1 MSDRFGTLVF
11 ARYDSQRLPGKA
23 LLSVG
28 GMPLL
33 ERVIRR
39 ARLLPWPAYLA
50 TTDKPC
56 DDALVALAAGLGV
69 ASFRGSEDRVL
80 ERAVLAAECFGL
92 EAFAR
97 VCGDRPLF
105 PLDELLEAAVIMGM
119 GRDVSASGRE
129 PDLVTNRLHGDCA
142 PGLTTE
148 VIRTAALRRFLGR
161 AVSTHHQEHLTSY
174 LYEHA
179 DAFVIVGL
187 PPRQGTY
194 DCPSFAVDTESDLA
208 RLDRILTSVQRL
220 DVEAPEADRIFRP

>member
-11 ARYDSQRLPGKA
+11 ARHDSQRLPGKA
-23 LLSVG
+23 LRSVG

-105 PLDELLEAAVIMGM
+105 PLDELLEAAVIMGL
-119 GRDVSASGRE
+119 GRNVSESGRE
-129 PDLVTNRLHGDCA
+129 PDLVTNRLRGDCA

-148 VIRTAALRRFLGR
+148 VIRTAALRRCLGR
-161 AVSTHHQEHLTSY
+161 AVSPHHQEHLTSY
-174 LYEHA
+174 LYEHQHEFA
-179 DAFVIVGL
+179 IIEL
-187 PPRQGTY
+187 PSRVATY
-194 DCPSFAVDTESDLA
+194 SCPGFAVDTAADLA
-208 RLDRILTSVQRL
+208 RLERVFAVTGAL
-220 DVEAPEADRIFRP
+220 DLSAAEADRILAS

>member
-39 ARLLPWPAYLA
+39 ARLLPWPVYLA
-50 TTDKPC
+50 TTAKPS
-56 DDALVALAAGLGV
+56 DDPLVALAARLGV

-80 ERAVLAAECFGL
+80 ERAVLAAEWFGL
-92 EAFAR
+92 SAFAR

-105 PLDELLEAAVIMGM
+105 PLDELREAAAIMGKDS
-119 GRDVSASGRE
+119 GPGPSVSA
-129 PDLVTNRLHGDCA
+129 PDLVTNRLSGDCT

-148 VIRTAALRRFLGR
+148 VIRTASLRWILDRGLSALQ
-161 AVSTHHQEHLTSY
+161 QEHLTSY
-174 LYEHA
+174 LYEHPHDFA
-179 DAFVIVGL
+179 IIEL
-187 PPRQGTY
+187 PSRVVTY
-194 DCPSFAVDTESDLA
+194 SCPGFAVDTAADLA
-208 RLDRILTSVQRL
+208 RLDRIFAVTAAL
-220 DVEAPEADRIFRP
+220 DLSAAEADRILAS

>member
-11 ARYDSQRLPGKA
+11 ARHDSQRLPGKA

-39 ARLLPWPAYLA
+39 ALLLPWPAYLA

-56 DDALVALAAGLGV
+56 DDALVALAEGLGV

-119 GRDVSASGRE
+119 GQDVSESGRE
-129 PDLVTNRLHGDCA
+129 PDLVTNRLRGNCA
-142 PGLTTE
+142 AGLTTE
-148 VIRTAALRRFLGR
+148 VIRTAALRRILGR
-161 AVSTHHQEHLTSY
+161 VVSAHHQEHLTSY
-174 LYEHA
+174 LYEHQHEFA
-179 DAFVIVGL
+179 IVGL
-187 PPRQGTY
+187 PSTPVSCA
-194 DCPSFAVDTESDLA
+194 CPGFAVDTAADLA
-208 RLDRILTSVQRL
+208 RLDWVFARSGAL
-220 DVEAPEADRIFRP
+220 DLSAAEADRILSS